1 MESIYA
7 SEEKEHSIGNSTKE
21 LLWSNQQVIRV
32 EMGIRK
38 VREEDPGEQGKGP
51 EGDISGS
58 GEEAS
63 RRAHKG

>member
-1 MESIYA
+1 
-7 SEEKEHSIGNSTKE
+7 
-21 LLWSNQQVIRV
+21 
-32 EMGIRK
+32 MGIRK